1 MDIFIEM
8 ILNSDTEILDA
19 FEAKLQKLMESY
31 NGLLAENSVLR
42 RSIEDGRLREEG
54 LQQQLD
60 SLKSEYENLKHTK
73 VLSVSGHDLDSTRKR
88 VSGLVREIDR
98 CIDMLKI

>member
-1 MDIFIEM
+1 M

-73 VLSVSGHDLDSTRKR
+73 VLSVSGQDLDSTRKR